1 MSKAEPKVKAS
12 IIARPSYNLD
22 KEISD
27 KNSVRWIGEIY
38 VNGKMVYQT
47 TDFDWEGDPL
57 LECSNHLYRYQ
68 KKHNSCFI
76 KDAKLGRIKK

>member
-1 MSKAEPKVKAS
+1 MEAEPKVKAS
-12 IIARPSYNLD
+12 IIARPSYNKN

-27 KNSVRWIGEIY
+27 KDSVRWIGEIY
-38 VNGKMVYQT
+38 VDGKKVHTT

-57 LECSNHLYRYQ
+57 LACSNHLYRYQ

-76 KDAKLGRIKK
+76 KDAKLDRIKR